1 MLREKNKHTKQI
13 RVFGLVAKNSSS
25 IVYPK
30 QLLLLTMVETPIIKN
45 KASITEWG
53 PDSGGRQKGVTII
66 KPVVYGNISRALP
79 EPKENKHT
87 HEWTCYIKPY
97 KNEEMSYVK
106 KVSFKLHESYGPQAE
121 RVMTAPPFEVKET
134 GWGEFEVIIRIYFV
148 DPNERPVTIYHHL
161 RLFNHDPNNPNQP
174 PQIVKDK
181 SVVAE
186 HYDEIVFQ
194 DPSLMMSQILNAQ
207 SRPFVNGPFRHEV
220 NFDEKAEK
228 TLIDIASSKKKVRA
242 EITVLKDRLRK
253 ALEVKSKLEE
263 QRDKVN
269 SSAT

>member
-1 MLREKNKHTKQI
+1 
-13 RVFGLVAKNSSS
+13 
-25 IVYPK
+25 
-30 QLLLLTMVETPIIKN
+30 MVETPIIKN
-45 KASITEWG
+45 KTSITEWG

-66 KPVVYGNISRALP
+66 KPVIYGNIARALD

-87 HEWTCYIKPY
+87 HSWKCYIKPY
-97 KNEEMSYVK
+97 KNEEMSYIK
-106 KVSFKLHESYGPQAE
+106 KVSFKLHESYGPQME
-121 RVMTAPPFEVKET
+121 RVKTAPPFEVEET
-134 GWGEFEVIIRIYFV
+134 GWGEFELIIRLFFV

-161 RLFNHDPNNPNQP
+161 ILFNHDPNNPTQP
-174 PQIVKDK
+174 PQIVKNK
-181 SVVAE
+181 TIASE

-207 SRPFVNGPFRHEV
+207 PKPFHDGPYRHEV

-228 TLIDIASSKKKVRA
+228 TQADIANSKKKVRA

-269 SSAT
+269 TTA